1 MKKMIALL
9 LAAMLLLSLAA
20 CASTADPAPAA
31 DAAPAETAETTP
43 AAEEAPAAETDAEV
57 PITLTYWLPCNDLE
71 DGAAEQKGT
80 IAAARAFMEKYPN
93 ITLDLVPIGG
103 NSDDYNAKFQMGASA
118 NNLPDLMNTSYGWV
132 KQWAGT
138 GVIMQ
143 LDDIVAEIGGNYK
156 TDALDFANEAVDG
169 YWAIPY
175 MAEVQGWA
183 YNTGILGKYGLEV
196 PTTFDEFINVCNVL
210 TENGERAISHG
221 ATDIWAIWGYHAL
234 FCQYGVDKALCEK
247 LSAKE
252 EDFYTCEPFR
262 KTLARIQQ
270 IARAQRVEDLTVGGR
285 QRDDALCGRVQ
296 RDLPAGHVGQGNGG
310 GGVLCFRFLCGS
322 RFFFCGGRCFR
333 FRSRLALGGF
343 FLCRLRLR
351 GAAGQ
356 HGQQHH
362 RRQQQGKKLI
372 LFHNSI
378 SLFVIKRLPA
388 AFVRMEG
395 PIFYL
400 QTGDLSSFRAS
411 RPVSA
416 NASGGSIFSALPE
429 KMGKKRGAGLRLV
442 HPAGAVHASTRF
454 IVAASTHTHPTG
466 AMVRA
471 ACYGTPNLQAAAI
484 QYLR

>member
-31 DAAPAETAETTP
+31 DAAPAETTETTP
-43 AAEEAPAAETDAEV
+43 AAEEAPAAETDAEA

-143 LDDIVAEIGGNYK
+143 LDDIVAEIGSNYK

-183 YNTGILGKYGLEV
+183 YNTEILGKYGLEV

-234 FCQYGVDKALCEK
+234 F
-247 LSAKE
+247 
-252 EDFYTCEPFR
+252 
-262 KTLARIQQ
+262 
-270 IARAQRVEDLTVGGR
+270 
-285 QRDDALCGRVQ
+285 
-296 RDLPAGHVGQGNGG
+296 
-310 GGVLCFRFLCGS
+310 
-322 RFFFCGGRCFR
+322 
-333 FRSRLALGGF
+333 
-343 FLCRLRLR
+343 
-351 GAAGQ
+351 
-356 HGQQHH
+356 
-362 RRQQQGKKLI
+362 
-372 LFHNSI
+372 
-378 SLFVIKRLPA
+378 
-388 AFVRMEG
+388 
-395 PIFYL
+395 
-400 QTGDLSSFRAS
+400 
-411 RPVSA
+411 
-416 NASGGSIFSALPE
+416 
-429 KMGKKRGAGLRLV
+429 
-442 HPAGAVHASTRF
+442 
-454 IVAASTHTHPTG
+454 
-466 AMVRA
+466 
-471 ACYGTPNLQAAAI
+471 
-484 QYLR
+484 

>member
-31 DAAPAETAETTP
+31 DAAPAETAETTS
-43 AAEEAPAAETDAEV
+43 AAEEAPAAETDAEA
-57 PITLTYWLPCNDLE
+57 PITLSYWLPCNDLE
-71 DGAAEQKGT
+71 DGAAEQKGV
-80 IAAARAFMEKYPN
+80 IATARAFMEKYPN

-143 LDDIVAEIGGNYK
+143 LDDIVAEIGSNYK

-183 YNTGILGKYGLEV
+183 YNTEILGKYGLEV

-247 LSAKE
+247 LSAS
-252 EDFYTCEPFR
+252 R
-262 KTLARIQQ
+262 KSPRPAHTVTPSPTPPMQRPRRPSSTATPPCTASLPPSSPSSTLPSTRTSSSSTSARSSPIPST
-270 IARAQRVEDLTVGGR
+270 IRPSACVPTAGT
-285 QRDDALCGRVQ
+285 AMSA
-296 RDLPAGHVGQGNGG
+296 PAWKMI
-310 GGVLCFRFLCGS
+310 RPS
-322 RFFFCGGRCFR
+322 
-333 FRSRLALGGF
+333 
-343 FLCRLRLR
+343 
-351 GAAGQ
+351 
-356 HGQQHH
+356 
-362 RRQQQGKKLI
+362 
-372 LFHNSI
+372 
-378 SLFVIKRLPA
+378 
-388 AFVRMEG
+388 
-395 PIFYL
+395 
-400 QTGDLSSFRAS
+400 S
-411 RPVSA
+411 RPSS
-416 NASGGSIFSALPE
+416 SG
-429 KMGKKRGAGLRLV
+429 
-442 HPAGAVHASTRF
+442 
-454 IVAASTHTHPTG
+454 
-466 AMVRA
+466 
-471 ACYGTPNLQAAAI
+471 
-484 QYLR
+484 

>member
-43 AAEEAPAAETDAEV
+43 AAEEAPAAETDAEA

-71 DGAAEQKGT
+71 DGAAEQKGV

-143 LDDIVAEIGGNYK
+143 LDDIVAEIGSNYK

-183 YNTGILGKYGLEV
+183 YNTEILGKYGLEV

-262 KTLARIQQ
+262 KTLARIQE
-270 IARAQRVEDLTVGGR
+270 IAETGAYGDAVSYTSDAEAKAAFINGDAAMYCFATSFVSELDASEHADKFVFNFGPQFSDSIHDQTVGLRTYGWNCYVGSCVENDPAKLEAVKLWLTFLTSR
-285 QRDDALCGRVQ
+285 EGTEALWSAGTI
-296 RDLPAGHVGQGNGG
+296 PA
-310 GGVLCFRFLCGS
+310 
-322 RFFFCGGRCFR
+322 
-333 FRSRLALGGF
+333 
-343 FLCRLRLR
+343 
-351 GAAGQ
+351 
-356 HGQQHH
+356 
-362 RRQQQGKKLI
+362 
-372 LFHNSI
+372 
-378 SLFVIKRLPA
+378 
-388 AFVRMEG
+388 
-395 PIFYL
+395 
-400 QTGDLSSFRAS
+400 TDLSYVDRSTLDPFMATIFDAIAS
-411 RPVSA
+411 DAYSVPDLCQAWFDASVKAPYR
-416 NASGGSIFSALPE
+416 NAVTAI
-429 KMGKKRGAGLRLV
+429 
-442 HPAGAVHASTRF
+442 
-454 IVAASTHTHPTG
+454 ITG
-466 AMVRA
+466 ATDIDGAMQFVA
-471 ACYGTPNLQAAAI
+471 DWQASI
-484 QYLR
+484 G